1 MKQEILKLV
10 NQIKENIKKLDGEGI
25 EHPIIDEIYESLEL
39 IEDEIYNDDE
49 EDDEYDGFDSYDY

>member
-10 NQIKENIKKLDGEGI
+10 NDIKENIKKLDTEGI

-39 IEDEIYNDDE
+39 IEDEIYNDDDEDGYDLE
-49 EDDEYDGFDSYDY
+49 EDDY